1 MRQPGGRVCRSLSC
15 GSVRCGTLPEDPV
28 ARQQDAGRDREAQRK
43 PMSFNTWELKDLR
56 DPGAP
61 EWVREL

>member
-1 MRQPGGRVCRSLSC
+1 
-15 GSVRCGTLPEDPV
+15 V
-28 ARQQDAGRDREAQRK
+28 APFQRIRWRRQQDAGRDREAQRK
-43 PMSFNTWELKDLR
+43 PMSFNTWELKVLR

>member
-1 MRQPGGRVCRSLSC
+1 
-15 GSVRCGTLPEDPV
+15 VRCGTLPEDPV